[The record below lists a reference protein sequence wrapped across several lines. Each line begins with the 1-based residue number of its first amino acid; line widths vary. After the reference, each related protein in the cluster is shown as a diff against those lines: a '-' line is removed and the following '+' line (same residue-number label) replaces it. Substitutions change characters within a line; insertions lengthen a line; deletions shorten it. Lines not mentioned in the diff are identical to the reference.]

1 MIPAILSCVFVAYLY
16 YSLNLPSSQATASAS
31 TVNNANSNSPSER
44 LDALEMRLQ
53 QLLEKT
59 RK

>member
-16 YSLNLPSSQATASAS
+16 HSLNLPSSQATASAS
-31 TVNNANSNSPSER
+31 TANSANSNSPSER

>member
-16 YSLNLPSSQATASAS
+16 YSLNLPKSHSTASGADS
-31 TVNNANSNSPSER
+31 AIGNGTSAR